1 MPTINPVTT
10 PPPLLIVSD
19 IDGTLI
25 TSEERVPGRL
35 RAVLGRA
42 VEKRCAVALATG
54 RPHRWLFPVLEQL
67 PVRPV
72 CATANGAVLYDP
84 AEDAILRV
92 RALAPD
98 TMRDVVARAR
108 AALGERGE
116 PLSVAAERCG
126 ASAFDPEEELFVVSP
141 RYVHT
146 WEAQGYAVRPEDEV
160 IAEPAV
166 KLLLRNER
174 MTSAQMYE
182 AIAPALDPRVAH
194 LTYSMPEGLLEV
206 AAPGV
211 TKQVAVADLA
221 RRHGVPRE
229 RVVCFGDMPND
240 VEMLRWAGL
249 GVAMGNAAPEVK
261 RAADRVTGT
270 NDECGVAQ
278 VLEEWF

>member
-1 MPTINPVTT
+1 MTT
-10 PPPLLIVSD
+10 PPPQLIVSD

-25 TSEERVPGRL
+25 TSAERVPERL

-42 VEKRCAVALATG
+42 VDKQCAVALATG
-54 RPHRWLFPVLEQL
+54 RPHRWIFPVLEQL

-84 AEDAILRV
+84 VTDTILR
-92 RALAPD
+92 AHELAPD

-108 AALGERGE
+108 AALGERGVQM
-116 PLSVAAERCG
+116 SVAVERCG
-126 ASAFDPEEELFVVSP
+126 TSAFDPEGELFVVSP
-141 RYVHT
+141 QYVHT
-146 WEAQGYAVRPEDEV
+146 WEAQGFSVCEEAEV
-160 IAEPAV
+160 LAEPAV
-166 KLLLRNER
+166 KLLLRNEY

-194 LTYSMPEGLLEV
+194 LTYSMSEGMLEV

-211 TKQVAVADLA
+211 TKRLAVEDLA
-221 RRHGVPRE
+221 RRYGVERE

-240 VEMLRWAGL
+240 IEMLRWAGV
-249 GVAMGNAAPEVK
+249 GVAMGNAAPVVK
-261 RAADRVTGT
+261 EAADLVTDT

-278 VLEEWF
+278 VLEGWF

>member
-1 MPTINPVTT
+1 MTT

-25 TSEERVPGRL
+25 TSAERVPERL

-67 PVRPV
+67 PVRPL

-84 AEDAILRV
+84 ATDTVLGAHE
-92 RALAPD
+92 LAPVA
-98 TMRDVVARAR
+98 MRDVVVRAR
-108 AALGERGE
+108 AALGEFGE
-116 PLSVAAERCG
+116 PLSVAVERCG

-141 RYVHT
+141 QYVHT
-146 WEAQGYAVRPEDEV
+146 WEAQGFLVLAEEEV
-160 IAEPAV
+160 LAEPAV

-182 AIAPALDPRVAH
+182 AIAPALDPAVAH

-211 TKQVAVADLA
+211 TKQAAVADLA
-221 RRHGVPRE
+221 RRYGVPRE

-240 VEMLRWAGL
+240 VEMLCWAGL

-261 RAADRVTGT
+261 RAADLVAAT